1 MENIEIKI
9 RLRDFGAVR
18 AKLKKMGARSCGL
31 LVQRDT
37 YFTCPDGR
45 LKLREFPGKTAQL
58 IHYTRPETSA
68 RRLSRFNILPVEHP
82 RQFAGFMARVL
93 PVRVVVSKKRQLYYV
108 ESARIH
114 LDKVRG
120 LGSFLEIESEVRKGR
135 PAARA
140 LMLRLMKELA
150 INKRDCIRK
159 SYADLLLKK
168 TPA

>member
-1 MENIEIKI
+1 M
-9 RLRDFGAVR
+9 RS
-18 AKLKKMGARSCGL
+18 KLKKLGARNCGW

-37 YFTCPDGR
+37 YFACPEGR

-68 RRLSRFNILPVEHP
+68 SRLSRFSILPVAHP
-82 RQFAGFMARVL
+82 RQFAAFMAQVL
-93 PVRVVVSKKRQLYYV
+93 AVRVVVSKKRHLYYV

-120 LGSFLEIESEVRKGR
+120 LGAFMEIESEVRKGR

-140 LMLRLMKELA
+140 LMLRLMKELG

-159 SYADLLLKK
+159 SYADLLLEK
-168 TPA
+168 TLA